1 MYQIIYNKSNF
12 ATFLCKHQ
20 FRYRHSRREV

>member
-1 MYQIIYNKSNF
+1 M
-12 ATFLCKHQ
+12 FLCKHQ